1 MPESI
6 FKLKIFNWIDK
17 EVVEDIIVNSEEKE
31 FKTWEM
37 ILTEW
42 DSSNWEWYII
52 KNGRV
57 SISIK
62 WQKIAELSN
71 WDMVWEISLLNEE
84 QRTASVKAIEDS
96 EVIILTLDSLINM
109 INHDDNSINK
119 EIIRRIEENLRNA

>member
-6 FKLKIFNWIDK
+6 FKLKIFSGINK
-17 EVVEDIIVNSEEKE
+17 EVVEDIILHSEEKE
-31 FKTWEM
+31 FKAWEM

-42 DSSNWEWYII
+42 DPSNWEWYII

-71 WDMVWEISLLNEE
+71 WDMVWEIALLNEE
-84 QRTASVKAIEDS
+84 KRTASVKAIEDS